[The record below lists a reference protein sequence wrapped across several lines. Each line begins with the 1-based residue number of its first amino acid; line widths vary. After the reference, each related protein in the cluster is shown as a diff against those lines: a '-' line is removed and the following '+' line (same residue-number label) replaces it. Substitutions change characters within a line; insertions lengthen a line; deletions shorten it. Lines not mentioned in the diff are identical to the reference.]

1 MGVTRIG
8 VSLRVSRQVKRAL
21 TVMALT
27 ATAAGAQSNRM
38 AGPDTRDTRST
49 LAREMVS
56 AHNAVRAEVDVAPLQ
71 WSDELAA
78 IARKWAATLLARRQ
92 FLHSDSGY
100 GENLFAITGGS
111 VTPATVVGHWASE
124 SRNFDYRSNAC
135 RGLCGHYTQIVWRES
150 RKVGC
155 AMARGGGREVWV
167 CDYDPPG
174 NWLGQRP
181 Y

>member
-1 MGVTRIG
+1 MGMTRIG
-8 VSLRVSRQVKRAL
+8 VSLKCLSLVKRAL
-21 TVMALT
+21 TVIAVT
-27 ATAAGAQSNRM
+27 AAAAGAQSIRM
-38 AGPDTRDTRST
+38 AGPDTTYPRST

-56 AHNAVRAEVDVAPLQ
+56 THNAVRADVNVAPLQ
-71 WSDELAA
+71 WSDKLAA
-78 IARKWAATLLARRQ
+78 ISQKWADTLVARRQ
-92 FLHSDSGY
+92 FSHSDSEY
-100 GENLFAITGGS
+100 GENLFAIAGGS

-124 SRNFDYRSNAC
+124 SRNFDYRANAC

-155 AMARGGGREVWV
+155 AVARGGGREVWV
-167 CDYDPPG
+167 CNYDPPG